1 MYNECMLN
9 IVNKSRYND
18 LKDYYP
24 YLEEYYQKTLEV
36 LQIED
41 NYVLSL
47 IICGPITI
55 KRINRDYR
63 NKDAVT
69 DVISFALL
77 DNEDAVEY
85 EDCIELGD
93 LPEHIAR
100 CVGNQESQPEAPVA
114 EIVQPKA
121 ESESSSVEIHPAAD
135 YTNKTFKE
143 AKEAWLAS
151 FEGEYIRALLERNN
165 YNISQA
171 SRESEIDRKYFRK
184 LMKKYGIAN
193 SSNDAGDADGDE
205 D

>member
-41 NYVLSL
+41 NFVLSL

-93 LPEHIAR
+93 IFINR
-100 CVGNQESQPEAPVA
+100 QRVFSQ
-114 EIVQPKA
+114 
-121 ESESSSVEIHPAAD
+121 
-135 YTNKTFKE
+135 
-143 AKEAWLAS
+143 AKEYGHSVKREFVFL
-151 FEGEYIRALLERNN
+151 FVHGLLHLLGYDHMNKEDEEKMFSLQRQ
-165 YNISQA
+165 IV
-171 SRESEIDRKYFRK
+171 
-184 LMKKYGIAN
+184 
-193 SSNDAGDADGDE
+193 GDLK
-205 D
+205 

>member
-36 LQIED
+36 LQIKD

-85 EDCIELGD
+85 EDRIELGD
-93 LPEHIAR
+93 IFINR
-100 CVGNQESQPEAPVA
+100 QRVFSQ
-114 EIVQPKA
+114 
-121 ESESSSVEIHPAAD
+121 
-135 YTNKTFKE
+135 
-143 AKEAWLAS
+143 AKEYGHSVKREFVFL
-151 FEGEYIRALLERNN
+151 FVHGLLHLLGYDHMNKEDEEKMFSLQRQ
-165 YNISQA
+165 IV
-171 SRESEIDRKYFRK
+171 
-184 LMKKYGIAN
+184 
-193 SSNDAGDADGDE
+193 GDLK
-205 D
+205 

>member
-24 YLEEYYQKTLEV
+24 YLEEYYQKTLEI

-41 NYVLSL
+41 SYVLSL

-93 LPEHIAR
+93 IFINR
-100 CVGNQESQPEAPVA
+100 QRVFSQ
-114 EIVQPKA
+114 
-121 ESESSSVEIHPAAD
+121 
-135 YTNKTFKE
+135 
-143 AKEAWLAS
+143 AKEYGHSVKREFVFL
-151 FEGEYIRALLERNN
+151 FVHGLLHLLGYDHMNKEDEEKMFSLQRQ
-165 YNISQA
+165 IV
-171 SRESEIDRKYFRK
+171 
-184 LMKKYGIAN
+184 
-193 SSNDAGDADGDE
+193 GDLK
-205 D
+205 

>member
-24 YLEEYYQKTLEV
+24 YLEQYYQKTLEI

-93 LPEHIAR
+93 IFINR
-100 CVGNQESQPEAPVA
+100 QRVFSQ
-114 EIVQPKA
+114 
-121 ESESSSVEIHPAAD
+121 
-135 YTNKTFKE
+135 
-143 AKEAWLAS
+143 AKEYGHSVKREFVFL
-151 FEGEYIRALLERNN
+151 FVHGLLHLLGYDHMNKEDEEKMFSLQRQ
-165 YNISQA
+165 IV
-171 SRESEIDRKYFRK
+171 
-184 LMKKYGIAN
+184 
-193 SSNDAGDADGDE
+193 GDLK
-205 D
+205 